1 MRSPDELIYLFLFL
15 LQLLELVQLQCPA
28 ARMVDFIKV
37 RPTTKTPEFYAV
49 TNAGVKQRN
58 NKKLKECSGECADNF
73 DCVGFNYKEPFLC
86 ELFTTQFGTLTLAP
100 GCTYY
105 EVSPDVITR

>member
-1 MRSPDELIYLFLFL
+1 
-15 LQLLELVQLQCPA
+15 
-28 ARMVDFIKV
+28 MVDFNKV
-37 RPTTKTPEFYAV
+37 RPTTKTPEFCAV

-58 NKKLKECSGECADNF
+58 DKKLKECSGECADNI

-105 EVSPDVITR
+105 EVRPDLITR